1 LQDIRRKDDDNDQK
15 CKPQRELLD
24 RGDKKIII
32 KRGVFRY
39 EEKTF

>member
-1 LQDIRRKDDDNDQK
+1 MTMTRRY
-15 CKPQRELLD
+15 KPQRELLD
-24 RGDKKIII
+24 RGDKKKII

>member
-1 LQDIRRKDDDNDQK
+1 MTMTGRHR
-15 CKPQRELLD
+15 PQRELLD